1 MHSIAWF
8 MQISGA
14 GRFERLGVVWRGPWT
29 FFTIG
34 SHLVGL
40 VDVLND
46 WATFS
51 VSQSF
56 ETSILISQSPKT
68 SIQGLDL

>member
-1 MHSIAWF
+1 M
-8 MQISGA
+8 
-14 GRFERLGVVWRGPWT
+14 
-29 FFTIG
+29 
-34 SHLVGL
+34 GL